1 MVKAIL
7 DGRKT
12 QTRRNI
18 KNVELRPSKNEGRF
32 NFSYE
37 RKTRFEAGV
46 NLTLESLNL
55 PFTGILDLCPYGKP
69 GDLLWVRETWLK
81 LDRDHVI
88 TSQYAYKSNGDPNT
102 EDLRKDYIKSGRNY
116 KWKPSIH
123 MPKDA
128 ARIWL
133 MVEEVRVERLQDIS
147 EEDAIAEGIG
157 TTNGI
162 PVGLTSHYLDYL
174 NNRNCYSSP
183 FNSFQS
189 LWASINGEE
198 SWNANPWVWVVK
210 FRVIANNGYHRLDC
224 IEWNYHEVM
233 KIHADREK
241 QSYETAAPDSRD
253 RSDGK
258 QIPVSEDTHR
268 GGKEAGHE

>member
-1 MVKAIL
+1 MAKLKPNQFHLPSGGLITERPILFQTDMVKAIL
-7 DGRKT
+7 YWRKT

-147 EEDAIAEGIG
+147 EEDSIAEGIEPIDQQG
-157 TTNGI
+157 QLVWKRYDGYYT
-162 PVGLTSHYLDYL
+162 VTSKPY
-174 NNRNCYSSP
+174 C
-183 FNSFQS
+183 SFWS

-210 FRVIANNGYHRLDC
+210 FRVLSYSGKPDLGL
-224 IEWNYHEVM
+224 IEDNYFKV
-233 KIHADREK
+233 I
-241 QSYETAAPDSRD
+241 
-253 RSDGK
+253 
-258 QIPVSEDTHR
+258 
-268 GGKEAGHE
+268 GKEVANG